1 MQNVFL
7 VAPSGRVVGESHS
20 WQKTGTAVTTLVRQG
35 LSTRRVIVRNR
46 HSVCA
51 GGLRHPCILRLP
63 RAALSRWGEERLQ
76 QVYHPGGS
84 NIQQVYDRGAS
95 TAGLSSLPS
104 SAAGPGAVPNCV
116 SAADLML
123 GISCLVS
130 HAWYA
135 STGLSLRDL

>member
-7 VAPSGRVVGESHS
+7 VAPFGRVVGESHS

-63 RAALSRWGEERLQ
+63 RAALSTPRSHFFLL
-76 QVYHPGGS
+76 
-84 NIQQVYDRGAS
+84 
-95 TAGLSSLPS
+95 TATCWSGHTVQINVVT
-104 SAAGPGAVPNCV
+104 AA
-116 SAADLML
+116 
-123 GISCLVS
+123 
-130 HAWYA
+130 
-135 STGLSLRDL
+135 